1 MRHFTLLLHLLRR
14 SLSPPCPR
22 PPAHLPPPRFWQD
35 HGVFARHNKFGT
47 FQVPKTFLNFNE
59 AAEQCALKVAEKQ
72 AAKGAAK
79 KAAKHAVA
87 TQTNQKTELT
97 KTNQAETGQETT
109 YQKATK
115 KAVTDEAPTVTARV
129 LPVKSTKEE
138 GAACEQ
144 PAGPAVLGDRVPP
157 PTPHRP
163 AGLFGHEARASRKA
177 TQAACQVH
185 E

>member
-1 MRHFTLLLHLLRR
+1 M
-14 SLSPPCPR
+14 PKAPR
-22 PPAHLPPPRFWQD
+22 APSPPRFWQD

-144 PAGPAVLGDRVPP
+144 PARRPCLATECPPPPP
-157 PTPHRP
+157 PTARLACLVMRLGLHGRRP
-163 AGLFGHEARASRKA
+163 ERPVRSMSEPSPDP
-177 TQAACQVH
+177 VS
-185 E
+185 